1 MPRARAEGTIETVDD
16 AGERREGRGRSRARA
31 ADADADADAR
41 GARATEREMD
51 AMGD

>member
-31 ADADADADAR
+31 AAAADADAR
-41 GARATEREMD
+41 GARATEREID